1 MGYNISYAMLIAWE
15 ASSVQLTGT
24 VLRPNY
30 LDFDEATGVGEVGYA
45 VPDEDPPLMLPD
57 GEACRII
64 VARYDFE
71 KVIKNGRTD
80 IN

>member
-1 MGYNISYAMLIAWE
+1 MGYNISYSMMIAWE
-15 ASSVQLTGT
+15 ASSVQLTGS

-30 LDFDEATGVGEVGYA
+30 LDFDEETGVGEVGYA
-45 VPDEDPPLMLPD
+45 VPDEDPPLTLLD

-64 VARYDFE
+64 VARYDFK
-71 KVIKNGRTD
+71 KVTTNGRTD